1 MISICYSTDR
11 ACKYFWVYHLFG
23 WFVPICATL
32 VIYLISSN
40 DKPKDQPLA
49 SSRDF
54 KTTIV
59 SVSIFVL
66 ALCIVVSS
74 TCLLRISRR
83 LYRLK
88 RNAQENRREN
98 LTENEIQPLLTN
110 ENEIDQSYR
119 TNSSTSTSNYSFD
132 LF

>member
-32 VIYLISSN
+32 VIYLISSK
-40 DKPKDQPLA
+40 DKPKDQPIA
-49 SSRDF
+49 SSRNF
-54 KTTIV
+54 ETTIV

-98 LTENEIQPLLTN
+98 ITENEIQPLLTN
-110 ENEIDQSYR
+110 EDEIDQSYR